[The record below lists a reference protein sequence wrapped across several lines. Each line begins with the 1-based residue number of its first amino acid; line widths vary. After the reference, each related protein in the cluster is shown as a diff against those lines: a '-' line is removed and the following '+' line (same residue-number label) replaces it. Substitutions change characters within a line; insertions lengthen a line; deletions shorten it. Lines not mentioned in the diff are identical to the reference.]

1 MVSRCGRGRGSGGG
15 RAGPQR
21 RLTWTWPRRY
31 GRVLV
36 ERIEGFCATED
47 WQRAF
52 SEINDFEEQARRP
65 ARPWPAPRGAGTVP

>member
-1 MVSRCGRGRGSGGG
+1 MVSRSGGDG
-15 RAGPQR
+15 RAQSQR
-21 RLTWTWPRRY
+21 RLTWPRRY

-52 SEINDFEEQARRP
+52 SEINDFEEQACRP
-65 ARPWPAPRGAGTVP
+65 ARLTRARDAGTVA